1 LQVGQAVIAECQ
13 TFESMNLFEMN
24 KKLQT
29 KEIEDVIAEI
39 TGEDVTVMKEDSG
52 IVEVL
57 NIDNCD
63 ERAKEVLSA
72 KYAQFKM
79 HYKKIIT

>member
-1 LQVGQAVIAECQ
+1 MIAECQ

>member
-39 TGEDVTVMKEDSG
+39 TGEDVTVMKE
-52 IVEVL
+52 IVGSL
-57 NIDNCD
+57 RSSI
-63 ERAKEVLSA
+63 L
-72 KYAQFKM
+72 
-79 HYKKIIT
+79 ITVMRGPRRC